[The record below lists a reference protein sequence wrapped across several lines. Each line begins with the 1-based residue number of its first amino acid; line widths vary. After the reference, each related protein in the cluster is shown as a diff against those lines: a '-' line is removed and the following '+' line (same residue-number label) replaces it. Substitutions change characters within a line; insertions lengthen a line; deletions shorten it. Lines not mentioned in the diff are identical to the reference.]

1 VKLERIYDRE
11 QLAAYFRKD
20 LALHAYSLG
29 DLEEPYWSRTSYYG
43 IRDKEG
49 LSDVFLI
56 YRGYGLPVLLAMGPE
71 EYLKGDSQEQ
81 LGKLLPDEFYA
92 HLSPGL
98 EDSLGKKFYLQ
109 THGLHYK
116 MALSEPSLL
125 KGIPGENTVN
135 LKPED
140 LPELMALYL
149 ESYPDNAFDPQL
161 LSRGK
166 YIGYRTSNRLVSAA
180 GVHVY
185 SPSYRVAALGNIT
198 THPNFRNMGF
208 ARVVT
213 ARLCRELTKEVDF
226 IGLNVK
232 SENQPA
238 VHLYQSLGFKI
249 AEKYGEFS
257 LKRRI

>member
-1 VKLERIYDRE
+1 MRLERIYDRE
-11 QLAAYFRKD
+11 RLAAYFRKD

-29 DLEEPYWSRTSYYG
+29 DLDEPYWSRTSYYG
-43 IRDKEG
+43 IQDNGG

-56 YRGYGLPVLLAMGPE
+56 YRGNGLPVLLAMGPE
-71 EYLKGDSQEQ
+71 GYLQGDSQRQ
-81 LGKLLPDEFYA
+81 LVKLLPDEFYA

-98 EDSLGKKFYLQ
+98 ENNLEELFSLQ
-109 THGLHYK
+109 THGLHFK
-116 MALSEPSLL
+116 MALIEPSLL
-125 KGIPGENTVN
+125 ECIPAENTVH
-135 LKPED
+135 LKPGD
-140 LPELMALYL
+140 LPELEGLYL
-149 ESYPDNAFDPQL
+149 DSYPDNTFDPQL

-166 YIGYRTSNRLVSAA
+166 YIGYRISGKLVSAA

-185 SPSYRVAALGNIT
+185 SPRYRVAALGNIT
-198 THPNFRNMGF
+198 THPEFRNKGF
-208 ARVVT
+208 AHVVT
-213 ARLCRELTKEVDF
+213 ARLCRELTEEVDF

-232 SENQPA
+232 SVNQAA

>member
-1 VKLERIYDRE
+1 VKLERIHDRE
-11 QLAAYFRKD
+11 QLAAYFRRD

-43 IRDKEG
+43 IQDKGG

-71 EYLKGDSQEQ
+71 GYLKGDSQEQ
-81 LGKLLPDEFYA
+81 LEKLLPDEFYA

-98 EDSLGKKFYLQ
+98 EDSLGKQFSLQ
-109 THGLHYK
+109 SHGLHYK

-125 KGIPGENTVN
+125 MGIPAENTVH

-140 LPELMALYL
+140 LPELMSLYL
-149 ESYPDNAFDPQL
+149 ESYPDNAFDPLL

-198 THPNFRNMGF
+198 THPDFRNKGF

-213 ARLCRELTKEVDF
+213 ARLCQELAEEVDF

-232 SENQPA
+232 SANQAA

>member
-1 VKLERIYDRE
+1 MKLERIYNRE

-29 DLEEPYWSRTSYYG
+29 DLDEPYWSRTSYYG
-43 IRDKEG
+43 IRDTEG
-49 LSDVFLI
+49 LTDVFLI
-56 YRGYGLPVLLAMGPE
+56 YKGYGLPVLLAMGPE
-71 EYLKGDSQEQ
+71 GYLKGDSLRQ
-81 LGKLLPDEFYA
+81 LEKLLPDEFYA

-98 EDSLGKKFYLQ
+98 EDSLGEKFCLQ

-116 MALSEPSLL
+116 MALSEPSMV
-125 KGIPGENTVN
+125 KDIPAENTVH
-135 LKPED
+135 LEPED
-140 LPELMALYL
+140 LPELEELYQ
-149 ESYPDNAFDPQL
+149 ESYPDNAFDPRL
-161 LSRGK
+161 LSGGK
-166 YIGYRTSNRLVSAA
+166 FIGYRISGRLVSAA

-185 SPSYRVAALGNIT
+185 SARYRVAALGNIT
-198 THPNFRNMGF
+198 THPDFRNMGF